1 MKLIEVKSNSSCRR
15 RNNVYQWNKIFIQ
28 PVLMFFISSWSLE
41 LSTSSSGPFVILGRR
56 RKALG
61 TRLQSS
67 EIVAKLF
74 LVHINDG
81 IHWIYQSAEQGAL
94 FSVENIQSK
103 QSFALCRKKNTEKF
117 QIFRWIMLSTDCLFF
132 TLFTCYNGEV
142 SNWSRNK

>member
-81 IHWIYQSAEQGAL
+81 IHWIYLRAEHGAL

-103 QSFALCRKKNTEKF
+103 QSFALCRKKKH
-117 QIFRWIMLSTDCLFF
+117 R
-132 TLFTCYNGEV
+132 EV
-142 SNWSRNK
+142 SNLSLNHVEYRLFIFHIVYLLQWRSKQLKQK